1 MYSYPTHLIYQSLGK
16 PHVETEPCTGICAF
30 CGTDIQEGVLLKNSV
45 SDTFTNFDQM
55 TDCNASHVC
64 KCCYA
69 CLKDTRMRRMN
80 FIAIGDSDESNA
92 HIIFFKRD
100 EIETWLFNPPPA
112 PFVFAVTESMKK
124 HMSFRAK
131 VNYSQKLFYVQKED
145 TQILF
150 SPNKY
155 KDVFEAM
162 KRLYR
167 SFSKTAIA
175 SGEYQQNFIKKY
187 GLQEFVQDEAIIKN
201 ERGSMQFELLLF
213 SMNMSEE
220 NLKKFKE
227 RKANKE
233 QKERE
238 KNGM

>member
-1 MYSYPTHLIYQSLGK
+1 VNYPTHLIYQALGK
-16 PHVETEPCTGICAF
+16 PHVETEPCNGICAF
-30 CGTDIQEGVLLKNSV
+30 CGTDIQEGVRLENTI
-45 SDTFTNFDQM
+45 SDAFTNFDLL
-55 TDCNASHVC
+55 TDRTASHVC
-64 KCCYA
+64 AA
-69 CLKDTRMRRMN
+69 CNACVREPKLRRMN
-80 FIAIGDSDESNA
+80 FIATEQGITY
-92 HIIFFKRD
+92 FKRD
-100 EIETWLFNPPPA
+100 QIEKLLFNPPVP

-131 VNYSQKLFYVQKED
+131 VNYSQKLFYIQKED

-155 KDVFEAM
+155 QRYFEAM

-167 SFSKTAIA
+167 SFSKTAIG
-175 SGEYQQNFIKKY
+175 SGEFQQNFIKKY
-187 GLQEFVQDEAIIKN
+187 GLHEFMQDENIIKI

-213 SMNMSEE
+213 AMNMSDE
-220 NLKKFKE
+220 NLKKMKE
-227 RKANKE
+227 RIAKKE

>member
-1 MYSYPTHLIYQSLGK
+1 MNSYPTHLIYQALGK
-16 PHVETEPCTGICAF
+16 PVVETERCIGICAF
-30 CGTDIQEGVLLKNSV
+30 CGTEIQEGVRLDDTI
-45 SDTFTNFDQM
+45 SDAFTNFDQL
-55 TDCNASHVC
+55 TDRAATHVCEACNACV
-64 KCCYA
+64 KEPK
-69 CLKDTRMRRMN
+69 LRRMN
-80 FIAIGDSDESNA
+80 FIATEQGITY
-92 HIIFFKRD
+92 FKRD
-100 EIETWLFNPPPA
+100 QIEKLLFNPPVP

-131 VNYSQKLFYVQKED
+131 VNYSQKLFYIQKED

-155 KDVFEAM
+155 QRYFEAM

-167 SFSKTAIA
+167 SFSKTAIG
-175 SGEYQQNFIKKY
+175 SGEFQQNFIKKY
-187 GLQEFVQDEAIIKN
+187 GLHEFMQDENIIKI

-213 SMNMSEE
+213 AMNMSDE
-220 NLKKFKE
+220 NLKKMKE
-227 RKANKE
+227 RIAKKE

>member
-1 MYSYPTHLIYQSLGK
+1 MNYPTHLIYQALGK
-16 PHVETEPCTGICAF
+16 PHVETEPCNGICAF
-30 CGTDIQEGVLLKNSV
+30 CGTDIQEGVRLENTI
-45 SDTFTNFDQM
+45 SDAFTNFDLL
-55 TDCNASHVC
+55 TDRTASHVC
-64 KCCYA
+64 AA
-69 CLKDTRMRRMN
+69 CNACVREPKLRRMN
-80 FIAIGDSDESNA
+80 FIATEQGITY
-92 HIIFFKRD
+92 FKRD
-100 EIETWLFNPPPA
+100 QIEKLLFNPPVP

-131 VNYSQKLFYVQKED
+131 VNYSQKLFYIQKED

-155 KDVFEAM
+155 QRYFEAM

-167 SFSKTAIA
+167 SFSKTAIG
-175 SGEYQQNFIKKY
+175 SGEFQQNFIKKY
-187 GLQEFVQDEAIIKN
+187 GLHEFMQDENIIKI

-213 SMNMSEE
+213 AMNMSDE
-220 NLKKFKE
+220 NLKKMKE
-227 RKANKE
+227 RIAKKE